1 LGTLYPVFVEV
12 ITGTQVSVGRPFFD
26 RMAVPLSFGLLLAMG
41 IGPFI
46 PYRRAAPAVLW
57 RRLRLPLL
65 VASAATAG
73 LVVLGL
79 RSVSVVAVSFVLV
92 AMAVAS
98 IQELITTVPALRLG
112 PVIRLLRTHRGYWGG
127 QLSHLG
133 LATLALGIAVTSTL
147 ADRATLTLERG
158 ESVEALGYDVTFSGT
173 RREDEPGRDARI
185 AAIVLREGGRVV
197 HVAEPALTTFT
208 SQVQAVGTPSVWS
221 TPGSDVYVAL
231 TSIDSDRVGIN
242 VYRYPLMWL
251 VWAGGSIVAL
261 GGFWALAGRRRQ
273 PTSSRSTG
281 LPSRQTSVVTRV

>member
-1 LGTLYPVFVEV
+1 
-12 ITGTQVSVGRPFFD
+12 
-26 RMAVPLSFGLLLAMG
+26 
-41 IGPFI
+41 
-46 PYRRAAPAVLW
+46 
-57 RRLRLPLL
+57 
-65 VASAATAG
+65 
-73 LVVLGL
+73 
-79 RSVSVVAVSFVLV
+79 
-92 AMAVAS
+92 
-98 IQELITTVPALRLG
+98 QELITTVPALRLG